1 VKPRLQSTTTH
12 LAIAVCASFLFGFAL
27 LGGSVYATV
36 SALLYRD
43 AREAIVIDAD
53 GLADVYAEGGRGAL
67 VAEVRSRL
75 ARPDDPDSVYAVE
88 LDGRR
93 VAGNLPLTV
102 PHGARASWIE
112 GREPDGTR
120 TRILFRRSVPG
131 PGVVLATGLRLRSES
146 GFLDLMARTTLAAL
160 AIAVLLGIA
169 IGAFTARWVAGR
181 LHNLDATAAR
191 VAGGDITLR
200 APIDGTGD
208 AFDRLAL
215 RFNAMLDRIEAL
227 LAGVREATDHIAH
240 DLRTPLTRIRSRL
253 DTLRAQDTVDPA
265 ALDPAVADADQLL
278 QASSALLRLA
288 RIEAQARIDHEDT
301 VPLDALARDA
311 LELYEPIAAER
322 GIALALDARPLHVGG
337 DADQL
342 FQLLVNLLDN
352 AVKYAPAGSV
362 VEVAVAR
369 SGEGAR
375 LTVADHGA
383 GIPDH
388 ERLRVFDR
396 FHRLEAHRGAAG
408 SGLGLSLVRAIA
420 RRHGALVTLEDNR
433 PGLRVVVAFP
443 DVRDGPATPKNSAGP
458 R

>member
-1 VKPRLQSTTTH
+1 
-12 LAIAVCASFLFGFAL
+12 
-27 LGGSVYATV
+27 
-36 SALLYRD
+36 
-43 AREAIVIDAD
+43 
-53 GLADVYAEGGRGAL
+53 
-67 VAEVRSRL
+67 
-75 ARPDDPDSVYAVE
+75 
-88 LDGRR
+88 
-93 VAGNLPLTV
+93 
-102 PHGARASWIE
+102 
-112 GREPDGTR
+112 
-120 TRILFRRSVPG
+120 
-131 PGVVLATGLRLRSES
+131 
-146 GFLDLMARTTLAAL
+146 
-160 AIAVLLGIA
+160 
-169 IGAFTARWVAGR
+169 
-181 LHNLDATAAR
+181 

-388 ERLRVFDR
+388 ERERVFDR